1 MEDSSAA
8 AVAGLGAYNVRPLWT
23 ASVNAVTRAPPG
35 QPLRRAV
42 PTIWRY
48 QIIRAE
54 LIRAGATVSVEE
66 AERRVLVLVN
76 PGHRTVEGTSA
87 DSSVFLGLQLV
98 LPGEATS
105 RHRHSA
111 GACRFIIDGH
121 GASTLVNGERLR
133 MEPGDLILTPPHHWH
148 EHVHE
153 GQDPVIWL
161 DILDIPIS
169 SAVDAIY
176 FEPGSRTSPEE
187 IKEEL
192 RNFRVPGIVPFRGP
206 LSSPPR
212 YPLLHYPWTDVRA
225 ALHDLAGH
233 YDRAAPL
240 HVMYTNPETGANVM
254 EPYCLSVRML
264 RPGEELSPQLTS
276 ASSIIHIIEGE
287 GQSMVGEMMADW
299 ERGDVIA
306 VPSQTPATH
315 KNRSATNPA
324 FLLQVDNSPLQ
335 HKLGWYR
342 EL

>member
-1 MEDSSAA
+1 MEDSSVDAFSELAA
-8 AVAGLGAYNVRPLWT
+8 HNVRPLWT
-23 ASVNAVTRAPPG
+23 VPVNAVTRAPPG
-35 QPLRRAV
+35 VPLRRAV
-42 PTIWRY
+42 PNIWRY
-48 QIIRAE
+48 QTIRAE

-76 PGHRTVEGTSA
+76 PGHRTPEGTSA

-111 GACRFIIDGH
+111 GACRFIIDGC
-121 GASTLVNGERLR
+121 GASTLVNGERFR

-161 DILDIPIS
+161 DILDIPVS

-176 FEPGSRTSPEE
+176 FEPAGKTPPDEIREE
-187 IKEEL
+187 
-192 RNFRVPGIVPFRGP
+192 FRFFSVPGLVPFRGP
-206 LSSPPR
+206 LSSPRR
-212 YPLLHYPWTDVRA
+212 YPLLHYPWAGVRA
-225 ALHDLAGH
+225 ALHDLADH

-240 HVMYTNPETGANVM
+240 HVMYANPETGANVM

-264 RPGEELSPQLTS
+264 RPSEEISPQLTS

-287 GQSMVGEMMADW
+287 GQSTVGEMMADW

-306 VPSQTPATH
+306 VPSQTSATH
-315 KNRSATNPA
+315 RNRSATNSA

-342 EL
+342 EF